1 MGIIM
6 AVVLAL
12 SSYPPRAAD
21 NVQSDV
27 RARRRGL
34 LPRAPSRAGTR
45 HGQGLPGRCAVGID
59 FISLAT
65 SALDTVRDKSDA
77 IAPRPTVHEV
87 AYLLFQSL
95 RHVQRTGRDG
105 GR

>member
-12 SSYPPRAAD
+12 SSIRPAPPITF
-21 NVQSDV
+21 NPDV

-45 HGQGLPGRCAVGID
+45 HGQGLPGRCAVSID